1 MELDALGGSRI
12 ASSVFD
18 INGDGKI
25 DSEDQVTVIIDGEEV
40 TVAASG
46 IKSTVGI
53 VKTPAVIA
61 DGEIEYKYTGGS
73 EGGIGVIR
81 EKGSESDLIGRRS
94 WRQLQ

>member
-1 MELDALGGSRI
+1 MELDALGGSRT

-25 DSEDQVTVIIDGEEV
+25 DSEDQVTVIIDGEAV
-40 TVAASG
+40 VVNG